1 VASEQEQ
8 REQEERDRQAH
19 IERANH
25 IELGL
30 AFMLDQELSLSFL
43 EATEEYAFEGGGTP
57 FSESYGHF
65 PSPAD
70 ALVALAKRNGDFHGL
85 Q

>member
-1 VASEQEQ
+1 MASEQEQ

-19 IERANH
+19 TERVGY

-30 AFMLDQELSLSFL
+30 AFMLDQELDLKNLDGETWSF
-43 EATEEYAFEGGGTP
+43 EESTINSPA
-57 FSESYGHF
+57 YGHF

-70 ALVALAKRNGDFHGL
+70 ALAALGKASGDIYGL
-85 Q
+85 